1 MAEGA
6 SVLDRQYEG
15 LDTYLGSDDGTHRR
29 DIEAKESASNDS
41 DRGDEV
47 GVANLF
53 HHLVGCPR
61 WRGNFR
67 CWSVFVVR

>member
-1 MAEGA
+1 MAEDV
-6 SVLDRQYEG
+6 SVSDRQYEG

-29 DIEAKESASNDS
+29 DIKTKQTSSNDS

-47 GVANLF
+47 RVADLF

-61 WRGNFR
+61 WRGSFR
-67 CWSVFVVR
+67 CWLVVVVR